1 LLKTSLKL
9 AQILAFKRGN
19 SYLVGSRDRLF
30 LHDVNREIRTKINQ
44 TMHVRVGNLNDLKFN
59 LETWR
64 RELRFHFDEMD
75 TFQDKLEEI
84 VGKDLGQGA
93 DKSLENFQNRI
104 MLEKAAI
111 SKLKHRCKSQ
121 MRNESLDESLGL
133 DMRTY
138 IKMHYDLKEEMMD
151 FFSENLGE

>member
-1 LLKTSLKL
+1 M
-9 AQILAFKRGN
+9 Q
-19 SYLVGSRDRLF
+19 
-30 LHDVNREIRTKINQ
+30 
-44 TMHVRVGNLNDLKFN
+44 VRVGNLNDLKFN

-75 TFQDKLEEI
+75 TFQDKLEDI

-121 MRNESLDESLGL
+121 MRNESSDESLGL

>member
-1 LLKTSLKL
+1 MQDRVASL
-9 AQILAFKRGN
+9 
-19 SYLVGSRDRLF
+19 S
-30 LHDVNREIRTKINQ
+30 
-44 TMHVRVGNLNDLKFN
+44 DLKFN

-75 TFQDKLEEI
+75 TFQDKLEET
-84 VGKDLGQGA
+84 VGQLLGQGA
-93 DKSLENFQNRI
+93 NKSLENFQNRI

-121 MRNESLDESLGL
+121 MRNEGPDESLSA

-151 FFSENLGE
+151 FFSENLGK